1 MEGADA
7 DPSTFGQIVIYVF
20 VFLAFSI
27 GISLGGIMTY
37 IRRRDSRDYS

>member
-1 MEGADA
+1 VEATDA
-7 DPSTFGQIVIYVF
+7 DPSTIGQIVIYVF

-37 IRRRDSRDYS
+37 IRRRDSHDQ